1 MGTLFDELTQ
11 ASSRSA
17 PSAGHSGS
25 TTDPEA
31 LLAGL
36 NAQQAEA
43 VSHRGGPLLIVAG
56 AGSGKTRVLT
66 HRIAHLLASG
76 DAHPGQILAITFT
89 NKAANEMRQR
99 LESIV
104 GPAADRMWISTFHA
118 ACVRI
123 LRREASRLGYS
134 SNFTIYDSADSQRLL
149 GMIIK
154 EFGLD
159 PRKFTPR
166 GVANVISGAKNELRD
181 YEDYAA
187 AAANPYEEGIAS
199 IFREYQT
206 RLKRAN
212 AFDFD
217 DLIASTVAV
226 LQLFDEVR
234 QYYSARFRHI
244 LVDEYQDTNHA
255 QYQLIHELTKGWAEA
270 GGELCVVGDA
280 DQSIYAFRGATIRN
294 IEEFER
300 DYPQTR
306 TIKLEQNYRSTQNIL
321 DAANALIDHNPGRL
335 PKSLWSEGRR
345 GAKIVGY
352 VADDEYDEAR
362 FVTGEID
369 SLADTAGVKPSD
381 VAVFY
386 RTNAQSRALEEVLL
400 RVGLP
405 YKIVGAVRFYERK
418 EIKDA
423 LAYLRAIENPDDDV
437 SVRRI
442 LNEPKR
448 GIGDSTQTAIAMYA
462 ASHELTFLAALRRAE
477 RIPQLGSRAVK
488 AVARFAALMDELIEL
503 RDADTGPAGLLSA
516 ALDRSNYLAVLQDSD
531 DPQDGSRV
539 ENLGELETVAAEYEQ
554 TAQEPS
560 LSGFLER
567 ISLVADA
574 DQIPD
579 ADGGQITLMTL
590 HTAKGLEFPV
600 VFLTGLEEGI
610 FPHARTF
617 DTDELP
623 EERRLA
629 YVGITRAMGRL
640 YLTRAAQRSA
650 WGTPESH
657 PESRFLAELPNELID
672 WRRLTAT
679 NRSTSWN
686 QPSTAARP
694 ATAVRPASGPGRL
707 PPISTRP
714 GERVLHDKFGMGTV
728 VSTAGQGDQAEA
740 TVDFGSAGV
749 KRLLLRY
756 ARLERL

>member
-1 MGTLFDELTQ
+1 
-11 ASSRSA
+11 
-17 PSAGHSGS
+17 
-25 TTDPEA
+25 
-31 LLAGL
+31 
-36 NAQQAEA
+36 
-43 VSHRGGPLLIVAG
+43 
-56 AGSGKTRVLT
+56 
-66 HRIAHLLASG
+66 
-76 DAHPGQILAITFT
+76 
-89 NKAANEMRQR
+89 
-99 LESIV
+99 
-104 GPAADRMWISTFHA
+104 
-118 ACVRI
+118 
-123 LRREASRLGYS
+123 
-134 SNFTIYDSADSQRLL
+134 
-149 GMIIK
+149 
-154 EFGLD
+154 
-159 PRKFTPR
+159 
-166 GVANVISGAKNELRD
+166 
-181 YEDYAA
+181 
-187 AAANPYEEGIAS
+187 
-199 IFREYQT
+199 
-206 RLKRAN
+206 
-212 AFDFD
+212 
-217 DLIASTVAV
+217 
-226 LQLFDEVR
+226 
-234 QYYSARFRHI
+234 
-244 LVDEYQDTNHA
+244 
-255 QYQLIHELTKGWAEA
+255 
-270 GGELCVVGDA
+270 
-280 DQSIYAFRGATIRN
+280 
-294 IEEFER
+294 
-300 DYPQTR
+300 
-306 TIKLEQNYRSTQNIL
+306 
-321 DAANALIDHNPGRL
+321 
-335 PKSLWSEGRR
+335 
-345 GAKIVGY
+345 
-352 VADDEYDEAR
+352 
-362 FVTGEID
+362 
-369 SLADTAGVKPSD
+369 
-381 VAVFY
+381 
-386 RTNAQSRALEEVLL
+386 
-400 RVGLP
+400 
-405 YKIVGAVRFYERK
+405 VRFYERK

-629 YVGITRAMGRL
+629 YVGITRAMERL

-694 ATAVRPASGPGRL
+694 ATPVRPASGPGRL

-740 TVDFGSAGV
+740 TVDLGSAGV